1 MTAVRAVIGILLLAV
16 TAWVLL
22 AVFSPPEPESAPMQF
37 TSSQQCK
44 ECHAEVFAEWE
55 QSWHSQAWVDPDVLS
70 LSENFSNTDC
80 IDCHAPRPVFFTGVG
95 NRVLPRSS
103 RRSEGVDCIACHA
116 LPGGGV
122 AGTIDKP
129 SAPCRPQATV
139 ELQRP
144 EFCAGC
150 HDQHKTVEQW
160 RASRYPDLGLGCLE
174 CHMPFRDGDP
184 GRGRSHQCMGAH
196 DLELV
201 RSAVELRGVREGDR
215 WTIEVENVGA
225 GHSYPTDERS
235 RASDLFW
242 RPLVAEG
249 EEKPTWQQFYRF
261 RSPYRYEVGIE
272 DNLLIAGETRR
283 IRLDAERGDGEVEV
297 ALFYKLSPY
306 YRDPDNPDPEAEARL
321 VHSVELVP

>member
-184 GRGRSHQCMGAH
+184 GRGRALQCSRERHAP
-196 DLELV
+196 EQ
-201 RSAVELRGVREGDR
+201 RSNGQLRGGPRLRRTRNCDR
-215 WTIEVENVGA
+215 
-225 GHSYPTDERS
+225 
-235 RASDLFW
+235 
-242 RPLVAEG
+242 
-249 EEKPTWQQFYRF
+249 
-261 RSPYRYEVGIE
+261 
-272 DNLLIAGETRR
+272 
-283 IRLDAERGDGEVEV
+283 
-297 ALFYKLSPY
+297 
-306 YRDPDNPDPEAEARL
+306 
-321 VHSVELVP
+321 